1 MKQMRFVSVA
11 ALAALAGCQLMSTG
25 PFKATAEDAAK
36 VYVAWN
42 GRTDVPREQIEWVNL
57 IAHDPL
63 AKDDLPTVLA
73 IGDSIV
79 GNYAK
84 PLAAELKGKA
94 HLVQLNG
101 SRCVGDPCLLDEFR
115 MALKVRKYDVIT
127 VNNGLHGAGC
137 TDEDYARYL
146 REYLCFIRANAP
158 EAKLVWVGVSNH
170 INDKPKAGQEPWS
183 VRSDRRNASS
193 VALAREF
200 GLPIADVHPLITAHP
215 EYHQKDG
222 IHMNPE
228 GSAAL
233 AKCVAAEVLKVLP
246 AKTTPENAAFNA
258 AHASRFNANI
268 DGTWLLNYT
277 QKQDTR
283 RILTIGYEAGQTFGK
298 FRDKAGAFS
307 SAFTTWTDIGDP
319 VRSAVESYLLDLDRY
334 AAVVIASV
342 WKDFRPHDGEERL
355 SDAEYAKR
363 LGDYLDAVK
372 APQPQALFGWT
383 LSKMSEGEGSRLET
397 LKRVCAEK
405 GVRVLAT
412 DAEREAFAQEAMT
425 RPLPAANG
433 PNDTDNPADFEAP
446 KGDL

>member
-1 MKQMRFVSVA
+1 MSKTMIFLAVLVSI
-11 ALAALAGCQLMSTG
+11 LAGCRTMSD
-25 PFKATAEDAAK
+25 FKPNAEQAAAT
-36 VYVAWN
+36 YVRWN
-42 GRTDVPREQIEWVNL
+42 GRTDVPRERIEWVNL

-84 PLAAELKGKA
+84 SLATELKGKA

-115 MALKVRKYDVIT
+115 MALKVRKYDVIA

-137 TDEDYARYL
+137 ADEDYARYL

-158 EAKLVWVGVSNH
+158 GAKLVWVGVSNH
-170 INDKPKAGQEPWS
+170 INDKPRPGQEPWT
-183 VRSDRRNASS
+183 VRSERRNASS

-200 GLPIADVHPLITAHP
+200 GIPVADIHPLITAHP

-233 AKCVAAEVLKVLP
+233 AKTIAAEVVKLLP

-258 AHASRFNANI
+258 AHASRFADNS
-268 DGTWLLNYT
+268 DGTWLLGYT
-277 QKQDTR
+277 KKEQKR
-283 RILTIGYEAGQTFGK
+283 RILTIGYEAGQSFGK
-298 FRDKAGAFS
+298 FREKVGAES
-307 SAFTTWTDIGDP
+307 SSLNTWTDIGDP
-319 VRSAVESYLLDLDRY
+319 VRSAVEAYLLDQDRY

-342 WKDFRPHDGEERL
+342 WKDFRPCDGEERL
-355 SDAEYAKR
+355 SDTDYAKR
-363 LGDYLDAVK
+363 LSDYIDSVK
-372 APQPQALFGWT
+372 EPQPQAIFGWVV
-383 LSKMSEGEGSRLET
+383 SKMSAGEGSRLAT

-405 GVRVLAT
+405 DVRVLAS
-412 DAEREAFAQEAMT
+412 DADMEAFAQEAMT

-433 PNDTDNPADFEAP
+433 PNDTDRPEDF
-446 KGDL
+446 GN

>member
-1 MKQMRFVSVA
+1 MKCNAMMLIAVSMTALTGCRTMSDFKPDAGRA
-11 ALAALAGCQLMSTG
+11 A
-25 PFKATAEDAAK
+25 AT
-36 VYVAWN
+36 YVRWN
-42 GRTDVPREQIEWVNL
+42 GRTDVPRERIEWVNL

-84 PLAAELKGKA
+84 PLAAELKGRA

-137 TDEDYARYL
+137 ADEDYARYL

-170 INDKPKAGQEPWS
+170 INDRPRPGVESWA
-183 VRSDRRNASS
+183 VRSERRNASS

-200 GLPIADVHPLITAHP
+200 GIPVADVHPLITAHP

-233 AKCVAAEVLKVLP
+233 AKAVAAEVVKLLP

-258 AHASRFNANI
+258 AHASRFNANT
-268 DGTWLLNYT
+268 DGTWLLGYET
-277 QKQDTR
+277 KEQRR
-283 RILTIGYEAGQTFGK
+283 RILTIGYEAGQAFGR
-298 FRDKAGAFS
+298 FRDKAGAAS
-307 SAFTTWTDIGDP
+307 SALNTWTDIGDP
-319 VRSAVESYLLDLDRY
+319 VRSAVEAYLLDQDRY

-342 WKDFRPHDGEERL
+342 WKDFRPRDGEERL
-355 SDAEYAKR
+355 SDADYAAR
-363 LGDYLDAVK
+363 LSDYIDFVK
-372 APQPQALFGWT
+372 APQSQAIYGWVI
-383 LSKMSEGEGSRLET
+383 SKMSAGEGSRLET

-405 GVRVLAT
+405 GVRVLAS
-412 DAEREAFAQEAMT
+412 DAEMEAFAQEAMT

-433 PNDTDNPADFEAP
+433 PNDADRPEDF
-446 KGDL
+446 GN